1 MYIFVFCLCLSTTLP
16 EVGFILSI
24 TNFRGRLRNH
34 QHSHRNAPI
43 TASIYLF
50 YQAVFTECL
59 DIPIRKTLCI
69 LTAMG
74 RHFSKA
80 RVVGLSS
87 SVAVKVCTPTSILIC
102 GIAASSLCSSSAG
115 PCGSC
120 FTEPDKFR
128 PLTQVGTAERSVAS
142 AKRLPASKRLGPT
155 YGD

>member
-1 MYIFVFCLCLSTTLP
+1 MPF
-16 EVGFILSI
+16 
-24 TNFRGRLRNH
+24 H
-34 QHSHRNAPI
+34 NAPG
-43 TASIYLF
+43 SWF
-50 YQAVFTECL
+50 YSLYYQLPGAFAKSPALTQKRAHNSL

-102 GIAASSLCSSSAG
+102 GIAVSSLCSSSAG